1 MLDTTSE
8 AGARTEERLRNEEI
22 AWLTTVR
29 PDGQPQSVPVWF
41 LWEGEGFLAYSRPG
55 ARKLRNIEANPKI
68 NLNLNSN
75 DNGGDVVGA
84 ECVAEVL
91 ADAPPAAEVGLYLEK
106 YREGIG
112 RIGFDPGGFARAYS
126 VAYTGDP
133 GALAGM
139 VAAHTGP
146 CVTRVPALSSYP

>member
-8 AGARTEERLRNEEI
+8 AGARAEERLRNEEI

-29 PDGQPQSVPVWF
+29 PNGQPQSVPVRF
-41 LWEGEGFLAYSRPG
+41 LCDGEGFLVYSRPG
-55 ARKLRNIEANPKI
+55 VRKLRNIEANPRI

-75 DNGGDVVGA
+75 ENGGDVVRA

-91 ADAPPAAEVGLYLEK
+91 ADAPPAAEVGPYLEK
-106 YREGIG
+106 YREGIA

-126 VAYTGDP
+126 VAIRATP
-133 GALAGM
+133 
-139 VAAHTGP
+139 
-146 CVTRVPALSSYP
+146 TRWQVW

>member
-8 AGARTEERLRNEEI
+8 AGSRAEERLRNEEI
-22 AWLTTVR
+22 VRLTTVR
-29 PDGQPQSVPVWF
+29 PDGQPQAVPVWF
-41 LWEGEGFLAYSRPG
+41 LWDGEAFLVYSRPG

-75 DNGGDVVGA
+75 ISGGDVVRA

-91 ADAPPAAEVGLYLEK
+91 ADAPPAVEVGPHLEK
-106 YREGIG
+106 YREGIA

-126 VAYTGDP
+126 VAIRATP
-133 GALAGM
+133 
-139 VAAHTGP
+139 
-146 CVTRVPALSSYP
+146 TRWQVW

>member
-8 AGARTEERLRNEEI
+8 AGVRAEERPRSEKI
-22 AWLTTVR
+22 AWLATVR

-41 LWEGEGFLAYSRPG
+41 LWDGKDFLVYSRPG
-55 ARKLRNIEANPKI
+55 ARKLRNIEANPEI

-75 DNGGDVVGA
+75 AGGGDVVRA

-91 ADAPPAAEVGLYLEK
+91 ADAPPAVEVGPHLEK
-106 YREGIG
+106 YREGIA

-126 VAYTGDP
+126 VAIRATP
-133 GALAGM
+133 
-139 VAAHTGP
+139 
-146 CVTRVPALSSYP
+146 TRWQVW